1 MKGPAAALSLA
12 LFALSSAAL
21 AAAQEQPPRTTF
33 RSTVDLVP
41 VDVSV
46 IDRNG
51 RPVSDLSVSDFT
63 LTVDGRP
70 RRIASAQF
78 VAAER
83 ATTEAPPKP
92 MEYVSNAD
100 ATAGRLIM
108 VVIDA
113 NNIGAGRGRAAF
125 EAARRFI
132 GSLNRSDRVALV
144 TLPGPGPQMEFT
156 ANHAI
161 VQAQLER
168 VSGLANE
175 SIGQK
180 RVGLSE
186 AMALD
191 RGDTTV
197 LTEMTARECPQNFS
211 SPEILASCL
220 AQLNAEARQM
230 IAEVQQRTENAL
242 LSLRYLFDRLAGSD
256 APKTVVLISEGLL
269 IGRDYAEAAWVEPR
283 AAAARASLYV
293 LHLDSPDTE
302 AKSRRASPSR
312 GEDREL
318 LRDGL
323 DRLAGLAKGEVFR
336 VAGNADFVFQRLSLE
351 LSGYY
356 LLSFEPEPGDRD
368 GKPHKIKIDVSRRD
382 LTLRARREFSVG
394 PAGARSVEEVA
405 VETLR
410 APLLATEIPLKLT
423 TYTFQEGDAA
433 KLKVVVV
440 TDIDRSLNPDGQVS
454 VGYMMFDDKGK
465 LVASQLEKGIEIPV
479 DPQRKTQKHIGG
491 LVTSPGLYTLKV
503 AVIDDAGK
511 RGSVERTFTARINAF
526 GQLRATDLVIADNSV
541 RSATGAP
548 PAVAADFT
556 GSQLHGYL
564 ELLSEVPEQLT
575 NATVVVEVAQDE
587 TGRALDSSPA
597 RFQTGRP
604 GAAGRRYVEA
614 SVPIALL
621 PPGEYVARAV
631 ISVSGRKVGQVVRP
645 FRVTRAAATLAAP
658 GTTTVAMKAAPPIAF
673 ASRVDAFDKAAV
685 LTPQVLGFF
694 LDRMSAAAAASALA
708 VKPAVAS
715 VKAGRFDEAM
725 DALKT
730 TGDDQLAAVFL
741 RGVVLLQRGDLEGAA
756 AKFRAALRLD
766 PEFYSAAFYLGA
778 CYAAGGK
785 DRDAAGAWQMS
796 LITESNAPFVYTL
809 LGDALLRLRDMD
821 QALDVLTE
829 ARTLW
834 PADNDVTVRLGTALV
849 LANKSADAVKVLQPY
864 LDAHPTDQEVLFVAL
879 RALYEARAAGRA
891 VETLEADKARFT
903 KYANAYAAARGS
915 QQALVDQWRKYI
927 ESQR

>member
-1 MKGPAAALSLA
+1 MKGLAAALLVVT
-12 LFALSSAAL
+12 L
-21 AAAQEQPPRTTF
+21 AAAQEQQPPRTTF
-33 RSTVDLVP
+33 KSSVDLVP

-46 IDRNG
+46 VDRNG
-51 RPVSDLSVSDFT
+51 RPVSDLGSADFT
-63 LTVDGRP
+63 LTVDGKP

-78 VAAER
+78 IAAER
-83 ATTEAPPKP
+83 TTQEAPPKP
-92 MEYVSNAD
+92 LEYTSNAD

-108 VVIDA
+108 IVVDA

-125 EAARRFI
+125 EAASRFV
-132 GSLNRSDRVALV
+132 GSLNRADRVAFV
-144 TLPGPGPQMEFT
+144 TLPGSGPQMEFT
-156 ANHAI
+156 ANHAL
-161 VQAQLER
+161 VQAQLAK
-168 VSGLANE
+168 VTGLVNDN
-175 SIGQK
+175 IGQK

-186 AMALD
+186 AIALD

-197 LTEMTARECPQNFS
+197 LPGMIERECPQNFS
-211 SPEILASCL
+211 SPDILAGCL
-220 AQLNAEARQM
+220 NQLNAEARQM
-230 IAEVQQRTENAL
+230 IAQVQQRTENAL
-242 LSLRYLFDRLAGSD
+242 LSLRSLLERLTGSD
-256 APKTVVLISEGLL
+256 TPKTVVLISEGLL
-269 IGRDYAEAAWVEPR
+269 LGREYSEVAWVEPR
-283 AAAARASLYV
+283 AAAARTSLFV
-293 LHLDSPDTE
+293 LHLDIPEAE

-323 DRLAGLAKGEVFR
+323 DRLVGLAKGNVFR

-368 GKPHKIKIDVSRRD
+368 GKSHKIKIDVSRRD
-382 LTLRARREFSVG
+382 LTLRARREFTVG
-394 PAGARSVEEVA
+394 PAGTRSVEETA
-405 VETLR
+405 VEILR
-410 APLLATEIPLKLT
+410 APLLATDIPLKLT
-423 TYTFQEGDAA
+423 SYTFQEGDAA
-433 KLKVVVV
+433 KLKVVIV
-440 TDIDRSLNPDGQVS
+440 TDIDRSLNPAGQVS

-465 LVASQLEKGIEIPV
+465 LVASQLEKGIDLPI
-479 DPQRKTQKHIGG
+479 DPERKTQKHIGG
-491 LVTSPGLYTLKV
+491 LVISPGVYTLKV

-511 RGSVERTFTARINAF
+511 RGSVERTFAARINGF
-526 GQLRATDLVIADNSV
+526 GQLRASDMVIADNSA
-541 RSATGAP
+541 RGANGLP

-556 GSQLHGYL
+556 GGQLHGYL
-564 ELLSEVPEQLT
+564 ELSSDVAEQLS
-575 NATVVVEVAQDE
+575 NATVILEVAQNDA
-587 TGRALDSSPA
+587 GRALDSAPA
-597 RFQTGRP
+597 RFQPVRP
-604 GAAGRRYVEA
+604 GTEGKRSVEA

-621 PPGEYVARAV
+621 PAGEYVARAV

-645 FRVTRAAATLAAP
+645 FRVTRADTVLAAP
-658 GTTTVAMKAAPPIAF
+658 GTATVAMKTTAPIPF
-673 ASRVDAFDKAAV
+673 TSRVDAFEKAAV

-694 LDRMSAAAAASALA
+694 LDRMSSAAAASAAA
-708 VKPAVAS
+708 VRPAVAS

-725 DALKT
+725 DALKS
-730 TGDDQLAAVFL
+730 TGDDQLAAAFL
-741 RGVVLLQRGDLEGAA
+741 KGVVLLQRGDLEAA
-756 AKFRAALRLD
+756 AGKFRAALRLD

-796 LITESNAPFVYTL
+796 LITESSAPFVYTL

-834 PADNDVTVRLGTALV
+834 PADDNVTVRLGTALV

-864 LDAHPTDQEVLFVAL
+864 LDAHPADQEVLFVAM
-879 RALYEARAAGRA
+879 RALYEARAAGRTI
-891 VETLEADKARFT
+891 ETIQADKARFI
-903 KYANAYAAARGS
+903 KYADAYTAARGT